1 MDAHSVLLAEYVR
14 KAIISQRDMIS
25 KTDPNYSNIK
35 QAINILWK
43 KYFIFAFNGDELIS
57 SVVQR
62 LRTDFNSLDSSISS
76 NSSEESKYIRAYIDI
91 FGKKSIML

>member
-14 KAIISQRDMIS
+14 KAIITQTDTIT
-25 KTDPNYSNIK
+25 KTDPNYQDIK

-43 KYFIFAFNGDELIS
+43 KYFIFAFNGDEIIS

-62 LRTDFNSLDSSISS
+62 LRIDLDNNI
-76 NSSEESKYIRAYIDI
+76 EEKKYINKYIDI
-91 FGKKSIML
+91 FGKKSIFL